1 MKAEIK
7 NKEQNFVS
15 AVVYVDKVDSN
26 TLDFFE
32 TLNAC
37 LNQHFMQYELIAVN
51 SAEASHENAAL
62 RDWAK
67 GIDKP
72 LTMIQ
77 MSLRQPHEQCMNAG
91 LDISI
96 GDYVYEFDS
105 TDMPYDAGLIWEAYQ
120 TAMKGNDIVSVCPTQ
135 EKISS
140 RLFYRIFNAHSNA
153 EYKLR
158 TDSFR
163 LVSRRAINR
172 AHAISENLPY
182 RKATYA
188 SCGLRM
194 AELEFSGKIPAKK
207 NDRLGLAVDSL
218 TLYTDFGYKFS
229 IGLTLCMFALTVLEF
244 IYTLAIWIAGNPISG
259 WTTTMFVLTLGLAGL
274 FAISALAMKY
284 LTLIVKLNFRKQDYM
299 IENVEKL

>member
-7 NKEQNFVS
+7 NKEQNFIS
-15 AVVYVDKVDSN
+15 AVVYVHKVDAN
-26 TLDFFE
+26 TLNFFR
-32 TLNAC
+32 TLNEC
-37 LNQHFMQYELIAVN
+37 LDRHFMQYELIAVN
-51 SAEASHENAAL
+51 SADASHENAAL

-67 GIDKP
+67 KINKP

-135 EKISS
+135 EKFSS

-194 AELEFSGKIPAKK
+194 AELEFSGKISGKK
-207 NDRLGLAVDSL
+207 NDRLGLAIDSL

-229 IGLTLCMFALTVLEF
+229 IGLTLCMFVLTVFEF

>member
-15 AVVYVDKVDSN
+15 AVVHVDIIDSK
-26 TLDFFE
+26 TLIFFE
-32 TLNAC
+32 TLNEC
-37 LNQHFMQYELIAVN
+37 LAQHFVQYELIVVN
-51 SAEASHENAAL
+51 SGRASHENAEL
-62 RDWAK
+62 RNWAK
-67 GIDKP
+67 KIDKP
-72 LTMIQ
+72 MTMIQ

-120 TAMKGNDIVSVCPTQ
+120 TAMKGNDIVSVCPTK
-135 EKISS
+135 EKFSS

-194 AELEFSGKIPAKK
+194 AELEFSGKVSGRKS
-207 NDRLGLAVDSL
+207 DRLDLAVDSL
-218 TLYTDFGYKFS
+218 TLYTDFGFKFS
-229 IGLTLCMFALTVLEF
+229 IGLTLCMFTLTILEL

-259 WTTTMFVLTLGLAGL
+259 WTTTMFVLTLGLAGV
-274 FAISALAMKY
+274 FAILALAMKY

-299 IENVEKL
+299 IENVEKI

>member
-26 TLDFFE
+26 TLDFFG

-120 TAMKGNDIVSVCPTQ
+120 TAMKGNDIVSVCPAQ